1 MPNVR
6 LVAAGVVRGALDRG
20 VYDAARVGRGPAAA
34 AAAAPRA
41 LSRRNRRVLLK
52 AAPALDAPLERL
64 ATADT
69 FGSVG
74 LSRREALWHVR
85 GEVVHQSLPLFTSAG
100 VCEQGDE
107 AGTQLP
113 LMPPSEHVIQDY
125 QTARLSL
132 NAHPMLFLREGY
144 RARRILPTAQ
154 AVLAGNGRRV
164 ETAGLVLVRQ
174 RPGSANGVVFI
185 TIEDETGIANLVVW
199 QRVLERFR
207 PIVMNSRIL
216 HVKGRVQTADNVTH
230 IVAEQLFDCSAD
242 LALLSEDTL
251 RDPLKGVLARADE
264 VLRPVAEGRNPPP
277 RRETAHHPRNVRVI
291 PKSRDF
297 H

>member
-1 MPNVR
+1 
-6 LVAAGVVRGALDRG
+6 
-20 VYDAARVGRGPAAA
+20 
-34 AAAAPRA
+34 
-41 LSRRNRRVLLK
+41 
-52 AAPALDAPLERL
+52 
-64 ATADT
+64 
-69 FGSVG
+69 
-74 LSRREALWHVR
+74 
-85 GEVVHQSLPLFTSAG
+85 
-100 VCEQGDE
+100 
-107 AGTQLP
+107 
-113 LMPPSEHVIQDY
+113 MPPSEHVIQDY

-132 NAHPMLFLREGY
+132 KAHPMLFLRDGY
-144 RARRILPTAQ
+144 RARRILPTAE

-277 RRETAHHPRNVRVI
+277 KREMAHHPRNVRVI

>member
-1 MPNVR
+1 VR
-6 LVAAGVVRGALDRG
+6 LGFRQVDGLREDEMEALM
-20 VYDAARVGRGPAAA
+20 AARGPGYTSPDDLRRRTGLGR
-34 AAAAPRA
+34 
-41 LSRRNRRVLLK
+41 
-52 AAPALDAPLERL
+52 APLERL

-132 NAHPMLFLREGY
+132 KAHPMLFLREGY

-185 TIEDETGIANLVVW
+185 TIEDETGAANIVIQPDVWGRADHAARRAAVLIVHGRIQRRGPVVH
-199 QRVLERFR
+199 VVATHLEAAARR
-207 PIVMNSRIL
+207 
-216 HVKGRVQTADNVTH
+216 DDD
-230 IVAEQLFDCSAD
+230 AEQPSVASPALSA
-242 LALLSEDTL
+242 L
-251 RDPLKGVLARADE
+251 
-264 VLRPVAEGRNPPP
+264 P
-277 RRETAHHPRNVRVI
+277 RM
-291 PKSRDF
+291 SRDF
-297 H
+297 C